1 MQTAE
6 KVFWIGPKPDILIAE
21 IQVDKKRK
29 EEDVNEDIAFLKDQ
43 MVDRK
48 MSIGKED
55 QRYTLSV
62 SRSKKKKITPEDAAT
77 EFNDSVS
84 SVSSGDISEDGEETE
99 DRDYVEELTDPGE
112 PEVPV
117 LPKDILSQ
125 TAVTAA
131 GEGITPHQHTALV
144 TSVIAL
150 SGGNVA
156 EFACSLST
164 SVRSKETAVQKGAE
178 EIRSM
183 IQKKADS
190 TNFPI
195 GLYCDGKLV
204 QELTDGK
211 RLKKDRIAI
220 SVRIDNQTEL
230 LGIPG
235 TDSGTGEAQV
245 ELMQPLLEQYN
256 LMDKIKFMC
265 FDTTASNTGQHSGV
279 CTRIVRLIQNPIL
292 HLGCRHHVNERHVVH
307 FWKNYPGSKTTGPDN
322 QLFKKLKTQWNH
334 IDTGLETKLNKLVIH
349 PGSFLSEAKSE
360 ALQFAKN
367 IINFNVMNQV
377 HLLISS

>member
-21 IQVDKKRK
+21 IQGDKKRK
-29 EEDVNEDIAFLKDQ
+29 EADVNEDIAFLKDQ
-43 MVDRK
+43 MGDRK

-55 QRYTLSV
+55 QRYTFSA
-62 SRSKKKKITPEDAAT
+62 SRSKKKNITLEDAAI
-77 EFNDSVS
+77 ELNDSVS
-84 SVSSGDISEDGEETE
+84 SVSSRDISEDGEETE
-99 DRDYVEELTDPGE
+99 DNDYVEELPDPGE
-112 PEVPV
+112 PEVPA
-117 LPKDILSQ
+117 LPKDILSL

-204 QELTDGK
+204 RTNRWK
-211 RLKKDRIAI
+211 TPKK
-220 SVRIDNQTEL
+220 
-230 LGIPG
+230 
-235 TDSGTGEAQV
+235 
-245 ELMQPLLEQYN
+245 
-256 LMDKIKFMC
+256 
-265 FDTTASNTGQHSGV
+265 GQD
-279 CTRIVRLIQNPIL
+279 CN
-292 HLGCRHHVNERHVVH
+292 
-307 FWKNYPGSKTTGPDN
+307 F
-322 QLFKKLKTQWNH
+322 
-334 IDTGLETKLNKLVIH
+334 
-349 PGSFLSEAKSE
+349 SED
-360 ALQFAKN
+360 
-367 IINFNVMNQV
+367 
-377 HLLISS
+377 